1 MKFGGTSV
9 GSVGALINVIQII
22 KDARKDWGRVVVVTS
37 AMSGVTNLLLDCAT
51 LGATGSVGQRFISLL
66 DNHPW
71 FKVVALA
78 ASDRSVGQK
87 YSQAC
92 RWVLNDP
99 MPEYAREMVLV
110 PASPDS
116 VKAKIV
122 FSALHNE
129 IARDLEPQFAQAGAA
144 VCSNASS
151 YRRAEDVPLLLPE
164 VNADHIQLLEQQ
176 RINRKWSGCIL
187 TNPNC
192 TSTGLT
198 VALKALDDAFG
209 VKKVFAVSLQAL
221 SGAGYPGVPSLD
233 IIENV
238 IPNIVGEED
247 KVEWEPRKMLGKL
260 SGNKIEL
267 EDIKFSAHT
276 NRVAVIDGHIVCAS
290 VQLGKSVD
298 PGAAIQALR
307 EYAAPQS
314 ARDLPSSPRP
324 VIEVRDEVDR
334 PQPRLDR
341 LTGKGMTTVVGRLR
355 RDPLLDLKFVV
366 LSHNTIRGAAGGSIY
381 NAELLVNENLL

>member
-1 MKFGGTSV
+1 MS
-9 GSVGALINVIQII
+9 SSQIPV
-22 KDARKDWGRVVVVTS
+22 AV
-37 AMSGVTNLLLDCAT
+37 

-87 YSQAC
+87 YSEAA
-92 RWVLNDP
+92 RWVLDTP
-99 MPEYAREMVLV
+99 MPQYARDMIVV
-110 PASPDS
+110 PATTESIQ
-116 VKAKIV
+116 ARIV

-129 IARDLEPQFAQAGAA
+129 IAKDLEPQFAKAGVA

-151 YRRAEDVPLLLPE
+151 YRRGEDVPLLLPE
-164 VNADHIQLLEQQ
+164 INADHIHLVKEQ
-176 RINRKWSGCIL
+176 RKLRGWSGCIT

-198 VALKALDDAFG
+198 IALKALDDAFG

-221 SGAGYPGVPSLD
+221 SGAGYPGISSLD
-233 IIENV
+233 IMDNV
-238 IPNIVGEED
+238 IPNVGNGGEEE

-260 SGNKIEL
+260 NGDKIDL
-267 EDIKFSAHT
+267 ADIKFSAHT
-276 NRVAVIDGHIVCAS
+276 NRVAVIDGHTVCAS
-290 VQLGKSVD
+290 VELAKTVE
-298 PGAAIQALR
+298 PEVAMQALR
-307 EYAAPQS
+307 DYAAPLS
-314 ARDLPSSPRP
+314 ARELPSSPRP
-324 VIEVRDEVDR
+324 VIEVRNEADR

-341 LTGKGMTTVVGRLR
+341 LTGKGMTTVVGRVR
-355 RDPLLDLKFVV
+355 RDPILDLKFVV